1 MYLVAAGC
9 AWLLRAWKI
18 GQMEVLLL
26 AAAAAAAAA
35 AEKGEKGEDVN
46 TVDDP
51 VLCADIPIS
60 STKKK
65 KEKGLGKRSSL
76 VRRLFVVKRV

>member
-26 AAAAAAAAA
+26 AAAAAA